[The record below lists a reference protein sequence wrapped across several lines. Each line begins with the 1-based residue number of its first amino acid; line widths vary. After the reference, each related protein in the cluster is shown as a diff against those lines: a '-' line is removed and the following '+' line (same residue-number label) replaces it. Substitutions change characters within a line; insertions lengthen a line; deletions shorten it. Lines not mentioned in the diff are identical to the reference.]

1 MDEQRKKALIEN
13 HRYTWDEGVPCVVGG
28 WKNQWASVSPS
39 TGWSYGITWIDLERI
54 ASGDHDIPKSACWFE
69 SGWWLGVM
77 TDEEAELK
85 RAEWRQAQDD
95 FAKLVSKPLDT
106 AEQIGYNRGD
116 AE

>member
-1 MDEQRKKALIEN
+1 
-13 HRYTWDEGVPCVVGG
+13 
-28 WKNQWASVSPS
+28 
-39 TGWSYGITWIDLERI
+39 
-54 ASGDHDIPKSACWFE
+54 
-69 SGWWLGVM
+69 M